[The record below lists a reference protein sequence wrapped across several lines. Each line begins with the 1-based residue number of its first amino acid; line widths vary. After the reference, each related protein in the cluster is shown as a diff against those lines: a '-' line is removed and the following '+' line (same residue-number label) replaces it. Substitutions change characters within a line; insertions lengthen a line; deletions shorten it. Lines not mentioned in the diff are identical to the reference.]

1 MGNNEFITCKYT
13 HQHYLGNCFFIIA
26 ATLTLAR
33 RNGVEARF
41 PQWKHGVDRL
51 FSKPLLHLEDREP
64 RSIYH
69 EPEFHYIPIPYS
81 PGMELNGYFQ
91 SEKYFDIQLV
101 QESFQPNKHIQ
112 EHLDKLRGSLDIDNA
127 VSIHVRRGDYLNL
140 SDHHPAL
147 PVEYYIA
154 AVEQFPGRELAIF
167 SDDPD
172 WCEKVL
178 CQVLAPYCTDACVVR
193 GADET
198 IDLYAMARCK
208 DHIIANSSFSWWS
221 GFLGVNPDRRVIAPK
236 QWFGPAYAHM
246 STEDLIPERW
256 ERL

>member
-1 MGNNEFITCKYT
+1 MNEFVTCRYT

-26 ATLTLAR
+26 ATLTLAEQ
-33 RNGVEARF
+33 NNVEARL
-41 PQWKHGVDRL
+41 PEWEHGIERL
-51 FSKPLLHLEDREP
+51 FSKPLLPLEVREA
-64 RSIYH
+64 RSTYQ

-81 PGMELNGYFQ
+81 PGMMLVGYFQ
-91 SEKYFDIQLV
+91 SEKYFDTQLV
-101 QESFQPNKHIQ
+101 QEAFQPNKCIQ
-112 EHLDKLRGSLDIDNA
+112 EHLHKLNEAFDIDNA

-140 SDHHPAL
+140 SDHHLVL

-167 SDDPD
+167 SDDPN
-172 WCEKVL
+172 WCKEVL
-178 CQVLAPYCTDACVVR
+178 CPVLAPYCIEVGVIQ

-221 GFLGVNPDRRVIAPK
+221 AFLGVNPDRRVIAPK
-236 QWFGPAYAHM
+236 QWFGPAKADLN
-246 STEDLIPERW
+246 TGDLIPEGW
-256 ERL
+256 ELL